1 MHFIVRVMME
11 RVLASPVCR
20 GEARNFS
27 RFPIDDATGCLLF
40 LVLRRNG
47 VLSGHWLELMHP
59 CYGDPG
65 SNLPLNAWGYL
76 RTAPK
81 HVTSVTNKW
90 PLIQDNMP
98 DLTCPTLT
106 SRMVG
111 SEFLNIIA

>member
-20 GEARNFS
+20 GKARNFS

-47 VLSGHWLELMHP
+47 VLSGHWLELMHH

-65 SNLPLNAWGYL
+65 SNLPLNAWVKNGLESAWPEGDSSPFL
-76 RTAPK
+76 RFELRERRACCMC
-81 HVTSVTNKW
+81 
-90 PLIQDNMP
+90 QG
-98 DLTCPTLT
+98 
-106 SRMVG
+106 G
-111 SEFLNIIA
+111 S